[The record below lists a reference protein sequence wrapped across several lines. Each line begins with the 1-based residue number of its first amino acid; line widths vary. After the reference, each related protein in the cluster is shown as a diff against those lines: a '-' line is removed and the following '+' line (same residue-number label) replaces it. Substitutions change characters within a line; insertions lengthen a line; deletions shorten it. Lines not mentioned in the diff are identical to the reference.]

1 MEEKRESLEKGW
13 EDYLKRLKQKISNK
27 LVVVFGQPLVGK
39 TTLAIELSKLF
50 KKVYYFEI
58 DTNLKE
64 VSFPENVQRIPIPD
78 YKFLLRNLKPD
89 DFIQKA
95 VPDTLIVVDSITT
108 LASQFQEDKLFSP
121 RKQLELANF
130 YDIVFRK
137 FSEMVRG
144 SKEVTAIIIS
154 HEALKEFPDKIAPR
168 MNLLALRHADLVL
181 RVYREN
187 GTRKVKIWEERNTN
201 PKEVRFFIEV

>member
-1 MEEKRESLEKGW
+1 MEGEKKGLEW
-13 EDYLKRLKQKISNK
+13 EDYLKKLKQKINNK
-27 LVVVFGQPLVGK
+27 LTVIFGQPLVGK
-39 TTLAIELSKLF
+39 TTLTIELSKLY
-50 KKVYYFEI
+50 KKTYYFEI

-64 VSFPENVQRIPIPD
+64 INFPENVQRIPIPD
-78 YKFLLRNLKPD
+78 YKFLLRNLNPKE
-89 DFIQKA
+89 FIKA

-130 YDIVFRK
+130 YDIIFRK
-137 FSEMVRG
+137 FSEIVKG

-168 MNLLALRHADLVL
+168 MNLLALRHSDIVL
-181 RVYREN
+181 RVYKEN
-187 GTRKVKIWEERNTN
+187 GVRKVKIWEERNTR
-201 PKEVRFFIEV
+201 PSDIKFFIEV